1 MIDSHAL
8 ARILLSRPR
17 AVVTTWDSSLSEDV
31 VVEQVLF
38 VRGHK
43 EAVVVLGMEMPVAL
57 LATGEVAVGETPG
70 IVRAVARHQA
80 EQERGWQELQAEQA
94 KESA

>member
-1 MIDSHAL
+1 MIDSHTL

-17 AVVTTWDSSLSEDV
+17 AIVTTWDDGLKEDV
-31 VVEQVLF
+31 VVEQALF
-38 VRGHK
+38 VQGHR
-43 EAVVVLGMEMPVAL
+43 EAVVVLGMEMPAAL
-57 LATGEVAVGETPG
+57 LAQGEVAVGETPG
-70 IVRAVARHQA
+70 VVRAVARHQA